1 MRQTNTIHEMDNIM
15 KRLEKAEVLLMIQS
29 DIENVLK
36 TVLKNALSQQEKKK
50 IKSVI
55 SSVNSRVFTEFDL
68 IEQITKP
75 MRLHDITIKIFHEI
89 VLQGNPVTDKIKA
102 EVVECYNN

>member
-1 MRQTNTIHEMDNIM
+1 MRQTNTLNESDNIM
-15 KRLEKAEVLLMIQS
+15 KKLESAEVTLMIQS

-36 TVLKNALSQQEKKK
+36 TVLKNSLSQQEKNK

-55 SSVNSRVFTEFDL
+55 SHVNSKVFNEFDL

-75 MRLHDITIKIFHEI
+75 MKLYDITIRILHEI
-89 VLQGNPVTDKIKA
+89 VLQGNPITEKIKT
-102 EVVECYNN
+102 EVVE

>member
-1 MRQTNTIHEMDNIM
+1 MKETNSINEVDTIM
-15 KRLEKAEVLLMIQS
+15 KNLETAEITLMIQS

-36 TVLKNALSQQEKKK
+36 TVLKNAVSQQEKNK

-55 SSVNSRVFTEFDL
+55 TLVNSKIFDKFDL

-75 MRLHDITIKIFHEI
+75 MKLYDITIRILHED
-89 VLQGNPVTDKIKA
+89 VLQGNPISEKTKA
-102 EVVECYNN
+102 EVVE